1 MMMLMVMRIFRM
13 RILPRRNS
21 TRAVIAVVKENMS
34 IKQTNKQ
41 ADKKEREGGSGY
53 CTVIRLQLPLA
64 RAVETELTC
73 QSNHCLSVHWS
84 IGRLVH
90 QSLRP
95 IC

>member
-41 ADKKEREGGSGY
+41 ADKKEREGGGVDTALLSGSS
-53 CTVIRLQLPLA
+53 CR
-64 RAVETELTC
+64 
-73 QSNHCLSVHWS
+73 
-84 IGRLVH
+84 
-90 QSLRP
+90 
-95 IC
+95 